1 MDKMNRPLVSII
13 MNCFNGE
20 MYLSEALQS
29 IINQTYK
36 NWELIFW
43 DNISTD
49 NSKEIFNSFNEK
61 RFKYY
66 LADRHTV
73 LYEARNLA
81 IKKANGEFIAFL
93 DTDDI
98 WSKDKLS
105 SQIKLFDNKKVG
117 LVYGNYW
124 RYNPISFFKKKK
136 LAKKNNLPR
145 GQITEFLLKEYFI
158 GMLTVV
164 IRKKFIEKNINVFDT
179 KFDMLSD
186 VDFVLRFSKK
196 HNFECVNYP
205 IATYRIHN
213 NQLQSKNFLTQVD
226 QYTEWYDKL
235 KSTQEFGPEK
245 KLNVIKK
252 KVLFFKTLSLIY
264 KKKYY
269 ESFKSIFFYPNNF
282 DKLKLFIILVTP
294 NYLLRRI
301 INLR

>member
-20 MYLSEALQS
+20 MYLSEALKS

-43 DNISTD
+43 DNIFTD
-49 NSKEIFNSFNEK
+49 NSKKIFNSFNEK

-81 IKKANGEFIAFL
+81 IRKAKGEFIAFL

-105 SQIKLFDNKKVG
+105 SQIGLFDNKKVG

-136 LAKKNNLPR
+136 LAKK
-145 GQITEFLLKEYFI
+145 IIY
-158 GMLTVV
+158 
-164 IRKKFIEKNINVFDT
+164 
-179 KFDMLSD
+179 
-186 VDFVLRFSKK
+186 
-196 HNFECVNYP
+196 
-205 IATYRIHN
+205 
-213 NQLQSKNFLTQVD
+213 
-226 QYTEWYDKL
+226 
-235 KSTQEFGPEK
+235 QEVE
-245 KLNVIKK
+245 
-252 KVLFFKTLSLIY
+252 
-264 KKKYY
+264 
-269 ESFKSIFFYPNNF
+269 
-282 DKLKLFIILVTP
+282 
-294 NYLLRRI
+294 
-301 INLR
+301 

>member
-1 MDKMNRPLVSII
+1 MNRPLVSII

-264 KKKYY
+264 KKK
-269 ESFKSIFFYPNNF
+269 
-282 DKLKLFIILVTP
+282 IL
-294 NYLLRRI
+294 
-301 INLR
+301 